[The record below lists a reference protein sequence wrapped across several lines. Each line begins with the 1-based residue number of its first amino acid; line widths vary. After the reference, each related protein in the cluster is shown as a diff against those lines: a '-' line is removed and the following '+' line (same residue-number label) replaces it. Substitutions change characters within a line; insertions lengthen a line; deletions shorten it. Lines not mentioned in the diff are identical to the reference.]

1 MKWQDIVDSENGY
14 HIDWRNL
21 SHCQQQ
27 SYSGLTSPRRILWY
41 YHSNEI
47 SQTERLCSGIFF
59 IGFYKENFEFFCFIF
74 FAFYRYVYTQ
84 EWKGESAFFLSYF
97 FFRASPYGWICGVI
111 STKTPS
117 SIILCLNIL
126 LYQRNLRHWRNATE
140 WINGKVYKLLPLER
154 KVGKKQLECVRK
166 NHVCRITNQYVMSV
180 LMHFKLWWDKIT
192 VQIEFI
198 SGQWCSSTA
207 KILNLFK
214 LYALRLLYKTAID
227 RWLQIWLVNERDR
240 MPIGKYTP

>member
-59 IGFYKENFEFFCFIF
+59 IGFYKENFEFFRFIF
-74 FAFYRYVYTQ
+74 FAFLPVRVHSRV
-84 EWKGESAFFLSYF
+84 KGWISFLSFLF
-97 FFRASPYGWICGVI
+97 FFRTSPYGWICGVI

-140 WINGKVYKLLPLER
+140 WINGKVYKLLPKIRASLNVLCYLTSLLWSGR
-154 KVGKKQLECVRK
+154 WAKSSWNVFGKIMFAGSWI
-166 NHVCRITNQYVMSV
+166 NM
-180 LMHFKLWWDKIT
+180 
-192 VQIEFI
+192 
-198 SGQWCSSTA
+198 
-207 KILNLFK
+207 
-214 LYALRLLYKTAID
+214 
-227 RWLQIWLVNERDR
+227 
-240 MPIGKYTP
+240 